1 MTLVSGVSVG
11 MMHTINSIMVVRHKP
26 SSRHYAKVK
35 FMIVGSL
42 FSFLSSLSTLILIC
56 IDRPLEGNL
65 IGLVSTVIVVVMG
78 FAELVIA
85 LMQFGPSHE
94 LKGPCDLAL
103 HICFFF
109 HHPFTN
115 VFLYVTVID
124 LIDKGRGTRRV
135 FFLLI
140 VYTVLIALTIVCH
153 VVIFAFLRKVTDKP
167 KRRRGHRRIKEP
179 LSAVRVF
186 VIFISAFLMVGI
198 TALSVA
204 IMVEIF
210 FILND

>member
-1 MTLVSGVSVG
+1 MSTTIPATTEIQGNTTNGTILLKLGATSMTLVSGVSVG

-115 VFLYVTVID
+115 
-124 LIDKGRGTRRV
+124 
-135 FFLLI
+135 
-140 VYTVLIALTIVCH
+140 
-153 VVIFAFLRKVTDKP
+153 KP